1 MKSSKYSVFIKS
13 SRPAMNCCRS
23 YICVKKNCQ
32 NIPDIG
38 VNRRSIIIENDVRV
52 CCTCNHVAE
61 PLKCETCLIIEKE
74 LERMKNM
81 VRNFAIHTSNHLV

>member
-1 MKSSKYSVFIKS
+1 MMS
-13 SRPAMNCCRS
+13 
-23 YICVKKNCQ
+23 
-32 NIPDIG
+32 
-38 VNRRSIIIENDVRV
+38 RV